1 MTDINGD
8 GATTA
13 TAAQVNQLLTV
24 TGLVKHFP
32 VRKGLLQKQVAA
44 VQAVDGLDFAVR
56 TGETLA
62 LWGSRAAAR
71 RLPGMLTR
79 LIEPTGG
86 KIVFNG
92 RDITHLSDGAMRP
105 LRRDVQMIFQDP
117 YGSLNPR
124 HTVGAIVGAPYRLQH
139 VKTDNCT
146 KAAVQELLE
155 RVGLKPG
162 ALPPVCARGNASAS
176 PAHLPCAPS

>member
-62 LWGSRAAAR
+62 LWG
-71 RLPGMLTR
+71 
-79 LIEPTGG
+79 
-86 KIVFNG
+86 
-92 RDITHLSDGAMRP
+92 
-105 LRRDVQMIFQDP
+105 
-117 YGSLNPR
+117 
-124 HTVGAIVGAPYRLQH
+124 
-139 VKTDNCT
+139 
-146 KAAVQELLE
+146 
-155 RVGLKPG
+155 VGLRQDDYR
-162 ALPPVCARGNASAS
+162 ACSRG
-176 PAHLPCAPS
+176 